1 MGMRRSAAHAVK
13 HPSVASARSEQA
25 QANLRVGETG
35 DGSKQGLSL
44 TGTLQ
49 GVVTHEGPVTDGGTQ
64 QFAVVADAALAIS
77 GEEEF
82 TRQMGLQSNRV
93 SASDNNGL
101 TLAEVEL
108 EPQARGTSLRVS
120 KCGTNNSN
128 RASQDTVVKEE
139 GAKVSWPGPELKS
152 QRLYGCSKQQG
163 PEGVA
168 LLDSAGGGQDVL
180 AELQAGRLAV
190 APGGPAGEG
199 NSWFQESGVF
209 RVLWENTGYYE
220 LIMGL
225 HGSIMDCFGN
235 CTVDVLFP
243 GNYAKPFFS

>member
-49 GVVTHEGPVTDGGTQ
+49 GVVMHEGPVTDGGTQ

-82 TRQMGLQSNRV
+82 TRQMGLLSNRV

-101 TLAEVEL
+101 TLAEDEL
-108 EPQARGTSLRVS
+108 EPQVRGTSLRVS

-139 GAKVSWPGPELKS
+139 GAKVVGPVRSSRVSGCMAAANSKGPRGSPCWTPQAEDRTCSPNCKREGWP
-152 QRLYGCSKQQG
+152 
-163 PEGVA
+163 
-168 LLDSAGGGQDVL
+168 
-180 AELQAGRLAV
+180 
-190 APGGPAGEG
+190 
-199 NSWFQESGVF
+199 
-209 RVLWENTGYYE
+209 
-220 LIMGL
+220 
-225 HGSIMDCFGN
+225 
-235 CTVDVLFP
+235 
-243 GNYAKPFFS
+243 

>member
-49 GVVTHEGPVTDGGTQ
+49 GVVMHEGPVTDGGTQ

-108 EPQARGTSLRVS
+108 EPQVRGTSLRVS

-139 GAKVSWPGPELKS
+139 GAKVSWPCPELKS

-163 PEGVA
+163 PRGSPCWTPQAEDRTCSPNCKREGW
-168 LLDSAGGGQDVL
+168 
-180 AELQAGRLAV
+180 
-190 APGGPAGEG
+190 P
-199 NSWFQESGVF
+199 
-209 RVLWENTGYYE
+209 
-220 LIMGL
+220 
-225 HGSIMDCFGN
+225 
-235 CTVDVLFP
+235 
-243 GNYAKPFFS
+243 